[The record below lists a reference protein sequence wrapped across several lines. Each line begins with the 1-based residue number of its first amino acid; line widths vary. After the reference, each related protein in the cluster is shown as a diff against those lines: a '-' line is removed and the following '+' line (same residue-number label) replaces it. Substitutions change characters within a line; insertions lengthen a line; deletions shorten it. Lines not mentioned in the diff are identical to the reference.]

1 CNRTRGGS
9 SWPARRVQS
18 GHEFSVGGA
27 GGGQVVV
34 AFVELLLK
42 VEVVLFELAD
52 ALVECVDVDGGTEP
66 GLAPGMFAERLGK
79 PFLQLVDA
87 GVEAGGSFVGG
98 QQVRPQRCM
107 CDRVIV
113 VHIRDW

>member
-1 CNRTRGGS
+1 MTRCYRLQQVWCNRSRGGS

-27 GGGQVVV
+27 GGGQVFV

-52 ALVECVDVDGGTEP
+52 ALVERVTGFV
-66 GLAPGMFAERLGK
+66 LF
-79 PFLQLVDA
+79 
-87 GVEAGGSFVGG
+87 GVIAS
-98 QQVRPQRCM
+98 R
-107 CDRVIV
+107 
-113 VHIRDW
+113 